1 MGEGKDWSFA
11 VSAAGRITQD
21 NTERPGR
28 SAFTGLAA
36 LVAATTM
43 LLAALTS
50 AYIVRRGLAG
60 DWTPVRLPL
69 VLPGSVLLFIL
80 SSLAL
85 EISRRRFKI
94 HRAFASRW
102 FGGVALGVIFVLTE
116 AYAWKQISESGISVA
131 GSPAAAFLYVLTGA
145 FSVFVIAAI
154 VALIWAGVRARRGNR
169 EISSTRL
176 SVAAFYWHY
185 LDGLWLY
192 LVILLYLRS

>member
-1 MGEGKDWSFA
+1 MGAGKDWSFA

-60 DWTPVRLPL
+60 DWTPVQLPL

-85 EISRRRFKI
+85 EISRRRCKI
-94 HRAFASRW
+94 HRAFARMW
-102 FGGVALGVIFVLTE
+102 FSGIALGVIFVLTQV
-116 AYAWKQISESGISVA
+116 YAGKQISQGTPA
-131 GSPAAAFLYVLTGA
+131 GSPAAAFFYVLTGT
-145 FSVFVIAAI
+145 FGVFAIGAI
-154 VALIWAGVRARRGNR
+154 VALMWAGVRARRGNR
-169 EISSTRL
+169 EISFARL
-176 SVAAFYWHY
+176 SLAAFYWHY

>member
-1 MGEGKDWSFA
+1 M
-11 VSAAGRITQD
+11 SAAGRITQD

-60 DWTPVRLPL
+60 DWTPVQLPL
-69 VLPGSVLLFIL
+69 VLPGGVLLFIL

-94 HRAFASRW
+94 HRAFAGMW
-102 FGGVALGVIFVLTE
+102 FSGVALGVIFVLTQV
-116 AYAWKQISESGISVA
+116 YAWKQISESGMSVA
-131 GSPAAAFLYVLTGA
+131 GSPAAAFLYVLTGT
-145 FSVFVIAAI
+145 FGVFVIGAI
-154 VALIWAGVRARRGNR
+154 VALMWAGVRARRGNR
-169 EISSTRL
+169 EIFFTRL
-176 SVAAFYWHY
+176 SLAAFYWHY

>member
-1 MGEGKDWSFA
+1 M
-11 VSAAGRITQD
+11 SAASHITQG
-21 NTERPGR
+21 NTERLGR
-28 SAFTGLAA
+28 SAFTGLAT

-69 VLPGSVLLFIL
+69 VLPGTVFLFIL

-85 EISRRRFKI
+85 EVGRRRFKI
-94 HRAFASRW
+94 HRAFTGTW
-102 FGGVALGVIFVLTE
+102 FSGVALGVIFVLTQV
-116 AYAWKQISESGISVA
+116 YAWKQISQSGMSVA
-131 GSPAAAFLYVLTGA
+131 GSPAAAFLYVLTGT
-145 FSVFVIAAI
+145 FGVFVIGAM
-154 VALIWAGVRARRGNR
+154 VALIWAGVRARHGNR
-169 EISSTRL
+169 EISFTRL